1 MSVRLDD
8 TTASEVGTAISA
20 ERFRQG
26 SSAVGRV
33 LTLVIVADEAT
44 QADAVRAAAEA
55 AREHPCR
62 ILTAIPRPGRGPARL
77 DAEIT
82 VGGADGL
89 GELAELR
96 LRGPLS
102 HHVSS
107 VVLPLLVPDAPV
119 VVWWPGTAPDDVAA
133 DPVGRLAQRRIT
145 DAGAASRPVRA
156 LEVRRTSYR
165 AGDTDLAWT
174 RITPWRALVASALD
188 EPFETVL
195 RASVSAQRNN
205 PSALLLAAWMQ
216 RGLAVPVDVHVSRG
230 PGLTGVVL
238 HTERGDISITRPDGR
253 VARMLRPGFPDRE
266 APLQR
271 RTIEAL
277 IAEELRRLD
286 PDEIYGETLQAL
298 PRLAAWAAHSDHRGS
313 AAVPPAKGAKAT
325 GASPAKPT
333 AKKPTAKRP
342 ATTPTTAP
350 TGRRG
355 RGA

>member
-8 TTASEVGTAISA
+8 TTASAVGTAIAA

-119 VVWWPGTAPDDVAA
+119 VVWWPGGAPDDVSA

-156 LEVRRTSYR
+156 LDTRRATYK

-188 EPFETVL
+188 EPYETVL

-205 PSALLLAAWMQ
+205 PSALMLAAWMQ
-216 RGLAVPVDVHVSRG
+216 RGLGVPVDVHLSRG
-230 PGLTGVVL
+230 PGITGVVM

-253 VARMLRPGFPDRE
+253 VARMVRPGFPDRE
-266 APLQR
+266 AALMR
-271 RTIEAL
+271 RSIEGL

-286 PDEIYGETLQAL
+286 PDEIYGETLEAL
-298 PRLAAWAAHSDHRGS
+298 PRLATWTAHGDHHVPATAKTTSATKRAAASTPATSTGS
-313 AAVPPAKGAKAT
+313 AKA
-325 GASPAKPT
+325 P
-333 AKKPTAKRP
+333 KRA
-342 ATTPTTAP
+342 ATTS
-350 TGRRG
+350 RRKG
-355 RGA
+355 ST